1 MKRFAAVAA
10 LLLVLA
16 NRADA
21 AEIQKSGAE
30 QFPGKFMVG
39 ANPIGLQLGFTDYGA
54 FAIGNNTI
62 GVADR
67 IIYKVNLQFAG
78 LLKSFDKVSLWLG
91 GELGIGGRGSLAV
104 IEPGIFVQLTL
115 EKLVTK
121 FPLVPIIRAGVS
133 GPIYVPYGFP
143 GVSTAGAFQVKV
155 GGGAYYFL
163 TKNIGLG
170 ADTNFGFGPG
180 FAKVNGNLNVGFA
193 GYWDF
198 LLGARFA
205 F

>member
-10 LLLVLA
+10 LLLALV

-21 AEIQKSGAE
+21 VEIQKSGAE

-39 ANPIGLQLGFTDYGA
+39 VNPVGLQLHFTDFGA
-54 FAIGNNTI
+54 YTTANTI
-62 GVADR
+62 VVGDR
-67 IIYKVNLQFAG
+67 VIYKMNLQFAG

-91 GELGIGGRGSLAV
+91 GEFNLGGRASLAML
-104 IEPGIFVQLTL
+104 EPGIFVQLTL

-121 FPLVPIIRAGVS
+121 IPLVPIIRAGFS

-143 GVSTAGAFQVKV
+143 GVPTSGAFEFKV

-170 ADTNFGFGPG
+170 ADTNFAFGPG
-180 FAKVNGNLNVGFA
+180 FVKVNNVVGSAFA

-198 LLGARFA
+198 SLGARFA